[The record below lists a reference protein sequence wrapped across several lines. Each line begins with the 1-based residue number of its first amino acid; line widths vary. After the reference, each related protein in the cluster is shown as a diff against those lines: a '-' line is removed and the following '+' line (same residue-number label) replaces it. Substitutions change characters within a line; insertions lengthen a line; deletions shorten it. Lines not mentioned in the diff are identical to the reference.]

1 MIRKHTISIR
11 NAWNG
16 LKWALATQ
24 PNYRIHLLLSLLVVG
39 GGTLFSISQGEF
51 LTIFVLITLGFSI
64 ETINTAI
71 EEATDAIDTKMRPDI
86 GLAKDVAA
94 GAMLVF
100 ALGAFII
107 SCFIFLPRIFQISDF
122 KF

>member
-1 MIRKHTISIR
+1 MIRKHTISIK

-16 LKWALATQ
+16 LKWSFSTQ
-24 PNYRIHLLLSLLVVG
+24 PNYRVHLFLSLLAIVG
-39 GGTLFSISQGEF
+39 GIYFNISQGEF

-64 ETINTAI
+64 ETVNTAI
-71 EEATDAIDTKMRPDI
+71 EETTDAIDTKIRPDI

-100 ALGAFII
+100 AIGALII
-107 SCFIFLPRIFQISDF
+107 SGIIFLPRIFQIF
-122 KF
+122 K